1 MSIKRLIT
9 IRVEQTS
16 PPTMDA
22 VAFADNIK
30 TALAKLGGDVVV
42 TEIAA
47 VEHEVVLVE
56 QENFVSQFKIE
67 V

>member
-1 MSIKRLIT
+1 
-9 IRVEQTS
+9 
-16 PPTMDA
+16 MDA